1 MSKGEGIVGLIVA
14 VGMVT
19 TAVLPGRITDKV
31 IGAVGSAFSQFLG
44 TAMALPKYSG

>member
-1 MSKGEGIVGLIVA
+1 MSQGEKIIGLFVA

-19 TAVLPGRITDKV
+19 TMILPGRITDKV
-31 IGAVGSAFSQFLG
+31 IGASGSAASQFLG